1 MVSSDDSVDF
11 DSASTD
17 DVDRLFCGSCVS
29 QNLTYDD
36 DEWEASIATVRTGS
50 GHGCPSHFLPTYR
63 PESWAGS
70 RFSLLGPGFLGIFYF
85 FALFAFFGHCPLRPL
100 SDWFSSVMSNLLE
113 CHGSFDDT

>member
-63 PESWAGS
+63 PESWGRFSFQLSGS
-70 RFSLLGPGFLGIFYF
+70 RFSRHFLCLR
-85 FALFAFFGHCPLRPL
+85 ALAFSDNIPLRHL
-100 SDWFSSVMSNLLE
+100 SDRF
-113 CHGSFDDT
+113 

>member
-11 DSASTD
+11 ASASTD

-36 DEWEASIATVRTGS
+36 DEWEASTATVRTGS

-63 PESWAGS
+63 PESWGRFSFQLSGS
-70 RFSLLGPGFLGIFYF
+70 RFSSHFLCLRALCLLGEESAPPLVREVQ
-85 FALFAFFGHCPLRPL
+85 FG
-100 SDWFSSVMSNLLE
+100 
-113 CHGSFDDT
+113 